1 MASDSKLR
9 SVMHLM
15 QYLWPNDYG
24 IRFRVVFSLFCLV
37 IGKLLSM
44 LIPVAYKHA
53 VDDLSSKNTVST
65 IVISILISY
74 GLARISSQ
82 IFNEL
87 RDSVF
92 AKVGQ
97 RGVRMVALT
106 VFEHMHSLSMRF
118 HITRKTGGVSR
129 SIERGTKAI
138 EAMLRYALHNII
150 PTIFEIVMVSGML
163 WYVYGLEYAITTIIT
178 MVAYV
183 VFTLLISEWR
193 TSFVK
198 QMNSID
204 NASSAKAVDS
214 LMNFETV
221 KYFSNEAHESQEFN
235 QYLLKYENASV
246 KSSYTLS
253 MLNIGQGVII
263 SIGLVVIMILA
274 ANGIR
279 NNNLTAG
286 DFVLLNT
293 YIIQLSVPLNM
304 LGFAYREI
312 KSAILNIH
320 DMFMLLDIP
329 QEVQDVENA
338 TALTISKGEVVFRN
352 VGFSY
357 NENRTILYDINFIIN
372 AGKSL
377 AIVGAS
383 GAGKSTISRLLFRF
397 YDINHGAIEIDGQD
411 IRNVTQD
418 SLRKSIGIVP
428 QDTVLFN
435 DTIFYNIAYGNFNA
449 SYEEV
454 IAASKRAHIHDFIM
468 SLPEQYD
475 SLVGERGLKL
485 SGGEKQRVAIAR
497 TILKNPR
504 IYIFDEATSALDTNT
519 EKMIQASLKE
529 ISENKTTLIIAHRLS
544 TIIHADEIVVI
555 DGGHII
561 GRGSHKDLLSKK
573 GLYFHLWS
581 KQQEESR

>member
-1 MASDSKLR
+1 M
-9 SVMHLM
+9 
-15 QYLWPNDYG
+15 
-24 IRFRVVFSLFCLV
+24 
-37 IGKLLSM
+37 
-44 LIPVAYKHA
+44 AYKYA
-53 VDDLSSKNTVST
+53 VDDLSSNNNAST
-65 IVISILISY
+65 IMISILISY

-97 RGVRMVALT
+97 RGIRLVAVT

-138 EAMLRYALHNII
+138 ESILRYALHNII

-163 WYVYGLEYAITTIIT
+163 WYVYGVEYAITTIFT
-178 MVAYV
+178 MIAYV
-183 VFTLLISEWR
+183 IFTLLISEWR

-198 QMNSID
+198 QMNAVD
-204 NASSAKAVDS
+204 NAVSTKAVDS
-214 LMNFETV
+214 LINFETV
-221 KYFSNEAHESQEFN
+221 KYFGNEAYESQEFN
-235 QYLLKYENASV
+235 QYLLKYEVASV

-263 SIGLVVIMILA
+263 SIGLVIIMFLA
-274 ANGIR
+274 ARGIYQDH
-279 NNNLTAG
+279 LTAG

-329 QEVQDVENA
+329 PEVQDIDDAQAIN
-338 TALTISKGEVVFRN
+338 ISKGEVVFEN

-357 NENRTILYDINFIIN
+357 NENRTILHDISFTIQS
-372 AGKSL
+372 GKTL
-377 AIVGAS
+377 AIVGVS

-397 YDINHGAIEIDGQD
+397 YDITKGAIKIDGQD
-411 IRNVTQD
+411 IRDVTQL
-418 SLRKSIGIVP
+418 SLRKAIGIVP

-435 DTIFYNIAYGNFNA
+435 DTIFYNIAYGNREA
-449 SYEEV
+449 SYDEV
-454 IAASKRAHIHDFIM
+454 IFASKRAHIHDFIM
-468 SLPEQYD
+468 SLPEKYD
-475 SLVGERGLKL
+475 SMVGERGLKL

-497 TILKNPR
+497 TILKNPQ
-504 IYIFDEATSALDTNT
+504 IYIFDEATSALDTST
-519 EKMIQASLKE
+519 EKLIQGSLKE

-544 TIIHADEIVVI
+544 TIIHADEIIVI
-555 DGGHII
+555 DEGRII
-561 GRGSHKDLLSKK
+561 ERGTHADLILQK
-573 GLYFHLWS
+573 GVYSHLWS
-581 KQQEESR
+581 KQQEQSR